1 MFYDTIIWVLIV
13 MVVSNLFYRKG
24 IKAGIK
30 HSLLK
35 LRLTQEQVHLLNEEL
50 QKDGYDL
57 SVETLKEVP
66 KKDFTLYY

>member
-1 MFYDTIIWVLIV
+1 MTYDIIIWVLVV

-35 LRLTQEQVHLLNEEL
+35 LRLTQDQVHSLNEEL

-66 KKDFTLYY
+66 KKDLTLYN

>member
-1 MFYDTIIWVLIV
+1 MIYELIAWAVVLSI
-13 MVVSNLFYRKG
+13 VSNLFYRKG

-66 KKDFTLYY
+66 KKDLTLYN

>member
-1 MFYDTIIWVLIV
+1 MTYDIIIWVLVV

-35 LRLTQEQVHLLNEEL
+35 LRLTQDQVQSLNEEL

-66 KKDFTLYY
+66 KKDLTLYN

>member
-66 KKDFTLYY
+66 KKDLTLYN

>member
-1 MFYDTIIWVLIV
+1 MFYDTIIWVLVV

-35 LRLTQEQVHLLNEEL
+35 LRLTQDQVHSLNEEL

-57 SVETLKEVP
+57 SIETLKEVP
-66 KKDFTLYY
+66 KKDLTLYN

>member
-1 MFYDTIIWVLIV
+1 MYETIAWIIVLS
-13 MVVSNLFYRKG
+13 VVSNLFYRKG

-35 LRLTQEQVHLLNEEL
+35 LRLTETQVHSLNEEL
-50 QKDGYDL
+50 NKDDYDL

-66 KKDFTLYY
+66 QKVPKEMLN

>member
-1 MFYDTIIWVLIV
+1 MFYDTIIWVLVV

-66 KKDFTLYY
+66 KKDLTLYN

>member
-35 LRLTQEQVHLLNEEL
+35 LRLTQEQGHLLNEEL
-50 QKDGYDL
+50 RRDSHDL
-57 SVETLKEVP
+57 AVDTLKEIP
-66 KKDFTLYY
+66 KKDLTLYN

>member
-1 MFYDTIIWVLIV
+1 MIYELIAWAVVLSI
-13 MVVSNLFYRKG
+13 VSNLFYRKG

-35 LRLTQEQVHLLNEEL
+35 LRLTQDQVNSLNEEL

-66 KKDFTLYY
+66 KKDLTLYN

>member
-1 MFYDTIIWVLIV
+1 

-66 KKDFTLYY
+66 KKDLTLYN

>member
-50 QKDGYDL
+50 QKDL
-57 SVETLKEVP
+57 CIA
-66 KKDFTLYY
+66 F

>member
-1 MFYDTIIWVLIV
+1 MFYDTFIWVLIV

-66 KKDFTLYY
+66 KKDLTLYN

>member
-1 MFYDTIIWVLIV
+1 MIYELIAWFIVLTI
-13 MVVSNLFYRKG
+13 VSNLFYRKG

-35 LRLTQEQVHLLNEEL
+35 LRLTQDQIHSLNEEL
-50 QKDGYDL
+50 KKDGHDL

-66 KKDFTLYY
+66 KKDLTLYN

>member
-35 LRLTQEQVHLLNEEL
+35 LRLTQEQVHLLYEEL

-66 KKDFTLYY
+66 KKDLTLYN

>member
-24 IKAGIK
+24 NKAGIK

-66 KKDFTLYY
+66 KKDLTLYN

>member
-66 KKDFTLYY
+66 KKDLTLYS

>member
-35 LRLTQEQVHLLNEEL
+35 LRLTQDQVHSLNEEL

-66 KKDFTLYY
+66 KKDLTLYN

>member
-1 MFYDTIIWVLIV
+1 MTYDIIIWVLVV

-35 LRLTQEQVHLLNEEL
+35 LRLTQYQVHSLNEEL

-66 KKDFTLYY
+66 KKALTLYN

>member
-50 QKDGYDL
+50 LKDGYDL

-66 KKDFTLYY
+66 KKDLTLYN

>member
-1 MFYDTIIWVLIV
+1 MTYDIIIWVLVV

-66 KKDFTLYY
+66 KKDLTLYN